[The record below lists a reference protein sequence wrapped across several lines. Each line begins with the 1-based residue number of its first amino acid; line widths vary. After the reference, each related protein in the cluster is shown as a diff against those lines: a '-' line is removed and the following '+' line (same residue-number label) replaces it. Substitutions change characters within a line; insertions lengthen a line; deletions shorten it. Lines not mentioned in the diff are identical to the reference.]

1 VTARIVIAV
10 QTVRAFA
17 YGFGA
22 VILGSALAAEGFSAA
37 GVGALFTA
45 MLGGMAL
52 MTFAVGRWGDVLG
65 RRRMYISLLAVMGVS
80 GAVYGITAWVPAL
93 VLAAIT
99 GTMSTDAN
107 ESGPITSLEQ
117 AMLADSPAAERARV
131 FGRYNA
137 AAYLA
142 GSLGALVAAAPQAL
156 RSVAPGAPAEQRWLL
171 AFPVL
176 AVACVLLAMR
186 LPRSVEHQA
195 GARRRPLTTSRSS
208 VQRLAALFAVDAFAG
223 GLVVTSFIVFWFKTR
238 YGATTE
244 VMGVTLF
251 FAGLLQAASSI
262 VAGAIAPRLGLIN
275 TMVYTHLPSNILL
288 ALVPV
293 MPSLGPAIAVL
304 LVRFAISQMDVPAR
318 QAFIATLVQPEER
331 TAAAAYTNTAR
342 FIGRPAGPT
351 IAGALMQHATVAA
364 PFVVAGVIKS
374 LYDVVVYVAFRSK
387 LPPGR

>member
-1 VTARIVIAV
+1 
-10 QTVRAFA
+10 
-17 YGFGA
+17 
-22 VILGSALAAEGFSAA
+22 
-37 GVGALFTA
+37 
-45 MLGGMAL
+45 
-52 MTFAVGRWGDVLG
+52 
-65 RRRMYISLLAVMGVS
+65 
-80 GAVYGITAWVPAL
+80 
-93 VLAAIT
+93 
-99 GTMSTDAN
+99 
-107 ESGPITSLEQ
+107 
-117 AMLADSPAAERARV
+117 
-131 FGRYNA
+131 
-137 AAYLA
+137 
-142 GSLGALVAAAPQAL
+142 
-156 RSVAPGAPAEQRWLL
+156 
-171 AFPVL
+171 
-176 AVACVLLAMR
+176 
-186 LPRSVEHQA
+186 
-195 GARRRPLTTSRSS
+195 
-208 VQRLAALFAVDAFAG
+208 
-223 GLVVTSFIVFWFKTR
+223 
-238 YGATTE
+238 
-244 VMGVTLF
+244 MGVTLF